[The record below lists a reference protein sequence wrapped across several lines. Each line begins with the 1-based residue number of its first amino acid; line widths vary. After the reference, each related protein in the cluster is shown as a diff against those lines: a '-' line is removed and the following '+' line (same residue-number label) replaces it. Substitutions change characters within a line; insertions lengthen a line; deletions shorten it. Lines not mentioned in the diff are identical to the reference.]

1 MVDVRVELQLWHD
14 LIKVATICPKRLKVV
29 QTF

>member
-14 LIKVATICPKRLKVV
+14 LIKVATIVLKG
-29 QTF
+29 